1 MDVKSMH
8 QMDTSQYALNTL
20 RQDIVE
26 HHLQLK
32 ATIQDINMCTGP
44 LLELQNLNS
53 LGRSKISAIR
63 KYIDK
68 FGDMAKE
75 SKEKEL
81 LKEVVLQREQ
91 LASSM
96 DAFKKA
102 NIKAMLALER
112 GAKEELLLPKDPETR
127 LKHRQKRDKQNL
139 VKANSSITDQLLTI
153 SRQLAETTQRSAD
166 TLDTL
171 VSSSDSVVGTQEE
184 LKVTSSVIGQSGKLL
199 AKYGRREFTD
209 KILMFF
215 AFTFFVACVIYI
227 VHKRLF

>member
-1 MDVKSMH
+1 
-8 QMDTSQYALNTL
+8 
-20 RQDIVE
+20 
-26 HHLQLK
+26 
-32 ATIQDINMCTGP
+32 
-44 LLELQNLNS
+44 
-53 LGRSKISAIR
+53 
-63 KYIDK
+63 
-68 FGDMAKE
+68 
-75 SKEKEL
+75 
-81 LKEVVLQREQ
+81 
-91 LASSM
+91 M

-139 VKANSSITDQLLTI
+139 VKANASITDQLLTI
-153 SRQLAETTQRSAD
+153 SRQLADTTKRSAD

-171 VSSSDSVVGTQEE
+171 VSSSDSVSGTQEE
-184 LKVTSSVIGQSGKLL
+184 LKVTSGVISQSGKLL

-215 AFTFFVACVIYI
+215 AFTFFLACVVYI